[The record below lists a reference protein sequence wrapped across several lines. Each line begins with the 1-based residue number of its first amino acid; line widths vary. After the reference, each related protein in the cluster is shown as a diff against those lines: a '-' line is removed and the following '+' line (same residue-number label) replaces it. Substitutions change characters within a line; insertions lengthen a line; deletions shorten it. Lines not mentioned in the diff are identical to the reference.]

1 MTNNY
6 YYNRQIDYYESGY
19 QSGNLQ
25 RKRTLSTNNIKLYK
39 PKSLI

>member
-25 RKRTLSTNNIKLYK
+25 RKRTLQKMHKQHKI
-39 PKSLI
+39 IQA